1 MRSLFFAMS
10 WSIYLLLVPNAISQ
24 DGQREDGWLNQR
36 NPDTGITL
44 RRKELTLHPQR
55 EPEPALRY
63 QFLPNSFEATPGNA
77 ALYYLKAMGYLEQQS
92 ARDRITEIYQTAS
105 EQANEQGQSMAEI
118 PPHVWLS
125 TPPQQLPVDEVKEF
139 LKLTSFQPPI
149 LKEAAARSDFHL
161 DRDLRGVE
169 DLIAYLLPEIQT
181 MRELARLNSMRCRLA
196 VAENR
201 IDDAIEI
208 CGQQFALAR
217 HLGKDDFLVCNLV
230 GVAIGSIGW
239 NDLLYVVQHPDAPNL
254 YWALAALPDPLVD
267 TSRAMAI
274 EHQLLYL
281 QLPALKE
288 VTVEPRSAEFWQ
300 VFLDRLAAE
309 PNSLYTEFEWNA
321 NGNDAETRRAM
332 MVAMIAAS
340 YPSAKKYLLDVV
352 ALPREQVEAYPT
364 AQVVLLA
371 LVKFY
376 DHWRDE
382 YFKWEHVPYWQRQT
396 TTDGADRSSR
406 LSTAAKQ
413 AGWFALPADTLIPL
427 LGAIDTTEIRIQQQI
442 ALLQTVESIRAYA
455 AAHDG
460 DLPPSLQDL
469 DLPAPV
475 DPHTGQPLQYERNAD
490 HAVLIGQTNR
500 GTQTRLTLRIA
511 K

>member
-1 MRSLFFAMS
+1 MRSLLFAIV
-10 WSIYLLLVPNAISQ
+10 WSLHLLLLPYAVSQ
-24 DGQREDGWLNQR
+24 DGEREDGWLNQH
-36 NPDTGITL
+36 NPDTGTTL
-44 RRKELTLHPQR
+44 RSKQLTLHRQS

-63 QFLPNSFEATPGNA
+63 RFLPNAFEAVPGNA
-77 ALYYLKAMGYLEQQS
+77 ALYYLKAMGFLEQTS

-105 EQANEQGQSMAEI
+105 EQANEQGQSMADI

-125 TPPQQLPVDEVKEF
+125 TPPQQLPIDEVKDF
-139 LKLTSFQPPI
+139 LHLTSFQVPM

-161 DRDLRGVE
+161 DRNLRDVE

-267 TSRAMAI
+267 NRRAMAI

-288 VTVEPRSAEFWQ
+288 VSVEPRSAEYWQ

-309 PNSLYTEFEWNA
+309 PNSLYTEFGWDA
-321 NGNDAETRRAM
+321 SDAETRRAM
-332 MVAMIAAS
+332 MVAGIAAS
-340 YPSAKKYLLDVV
+340 YPSAKKYLIDVV
-352 ALPREQVEAYPT
+352 ALPPEQVEAYPT

-371 LVKFY
+371 MVKFY

-382 YFKWEHVPYWQRQT
+382 YFKWEHVPFWQRHT
-396 TTDGADRSSR
+396 TPDGADRSSR
-406 LSTAAKQ
+406 LSAAAKQ

-427 LGAIDTTEIRIQQQI
+427 LGSIDTTEVRLQQQI

-455 AAHDG
+455 AAHGG
-460 DLPPSLQDL
+460 DLPASLQDL
-469 DLPAPV
+469 ELPAPV
-475 DPHTGQPLQYERNAD
+475 DPHTGQPLRYERNAD
-490 HAVLIGQTNR
+490 HAVLTGQTNR
-500 GTQTRLTLRIA
+500 SIETRLIVRIA
-511 K
+511 P